1 MIYAVVIES
10 VFRSNVADGHIQA
23 DEFNYYLFKKMTIEN
38 WPVQPK
44 PSTHAVSIM
53 AHGILHSI
61 EYLCISGGIVFINL
75 VSNHTRIHVVG

>member
-1 MIYAVVIES
+1 MIYDVVIES

-23 DEFNYYLFKKMTIEN
+23 DEFNYYLFKKMMMEN
-38 WPVQPK
+38 WPAKPK
-44 PSTHAVSIM
+44 PSTHAFSAM

-75 VSNHTRIHVVG
+75 VSYHARVHAVS

>member
-23 DEFNYYLFKKMTIEN
+23 DEFNYYLFKKMIVEN
-38 WPVQPK
+38 WPAKPK
-44 PSTHAVSIM
+44 PSTHAISTM
-53 AHGILHSI
+53 AHGILHSV

-75 VSNHTRIHVVG
+75 VSCHITVYVG